1 MKSLCQ
7 EVKIT
12 RQAFYYHFDD
22 IYSLL
27 EEIYRNKALS
37 TIGEN
42 RTYDSWVDGYRNVFS
57 VMLQYKD
64 FVINTYKSISKEYL
78 EIYLYDVTFDLLF
91 SVIKEKAKEYSNV
104 TIEQQKFIA
113 HFYKYAFVGNVLD
126 WLKKD
131 MQKDP
136 NEIIDNFSKIIHG
149 DFVDA
154 LKTFNSENIR

>member
-1 MKSLCQ
+1 
-7 EVKIT
+7 
-12 RQAFYYHFDD
+12 
-22 IYSLL
+22 
-27 EEIYRNKALS
+27 
-37 TIGEN
+37 
-42 RTYDSWVDGYRNVFS
+42 
-57 VMLQYKD
+57 MLQYKD